1 MQASILPARR
11 GWRWLVEGFVIFQ
24 RRPALLCFLVLGYW
38 LTMTVVSAIPQIGR
52 LANLF
57 LIPVFSVS
65 LMNACRLIDRK
76 ERLPRQ
82 LLFSG
87 FHRNLQ
93 ALLVLGAVY
102 ALVMLL
108 VFAVSMPPDFGLLS
122 EATETTETTETP
134 EAPAADGASAGE
146 APPPAAV
153 SIPPLAVAL
162 LVPVS
167 VVFSFAPVL
176 VAWHDMPAGK
186 SLFFSLVACLR
197 NWRPFLLYLLALLAI
212 TFTGVWALLVIGALL
227 GSGIELLVMTAVM
240 AISLILLPIWYAS
253 FYVSYRDIF
262 VDLQETRDAS

>member
-11 GWRWLVEGFVIFQ
+11 GWRWLVEGFAIFR

-38 LTMTVVSAIPQIGR
+38 LTMTVVSAIPLVGR

-76 ERLPRQ
+76 ERLPQQ

-93 ALLVLGAVY
+93 TLLILGAVY

-108 VFAVSMPPDFGLLS
+108 VFAVSMPPDFGLS
-122 EATETTETTETP
+122 PEAP
-134 EAPAADGASAGE
+134 EAPAADKASAGE
-146 APPPAAV
+146 APPRIVV
-153 SIPPLAVAL
+153 SIPPLTVAL

-167 VVFSFAPVL
+167 VVFNFAPVL
-176 VAWHDMPAGK
+176 VAWHDMSAGK

-197 NWRPFLLYLLALLAI
+197 NWRPFLLYLLALLTV
-212 TFTGVWALLVIGALL
+212 TFIGVWALLVIGALF
-227 GSGIELLVMTAVM
+227 GSGIELLMVTAVM
-240 AISLILLPIWYAS
+240 AISLILLPIWHAS

-262 VDLQETRDAS
+262 VDMQETRDAS